1 MLRLEPSLPGLFW
14 NPFAQSHDAIV
25 FGGISGK
32 PGVEVG
38 MNGVSV
44 PMLAVLFSRA
54 GLELCH
60 GPVWATGA
68 VQSLTLGLL
77 PWSAGF
83 A

>member
-1 MLRLEPSLPGLFW
+1 MHREAAWPHAGREVLRLEPSLLGLFW
-14 NPFAQSHDAIV
+14 NPFAQSHDTLV

-44 PMLAVLFSRA
+44 PVLAVLSSGA

-60 GPVWATGA
+60 GLVWATGA
-68 VQSLTLGLL
+68 VQS
-77 PWSAGF
+77 
-83 A
+83 